1 MTLAWRMVA
10 QLEYVLFICIPFL
23 LLLLLLLLL
32 VHRKI
37 LLSDSA
43 IISIMSCELCIRIAI

>member
-1 MTLAWRMVA
+1 LST
-10 QLEYVLFICIPFL
+10 E
-23 LLLLLLLLL
+23 
-32 VHRKI
+32 I